1 LLCYAEPETLL
12 RAIVR
17 QFFDRL
23 RAYWRIGALL
33 AYPALAICWV
43 QTAIQFLRNMAPRF
57 GHISA
62 AGMQVADKPCLSPE
76 CDFSV
81 FWPAGHLARAGDLG
95 TLYNPALFLS
105 FRQALFMPGVD
116 QMAWIYPPP
125 TLLVLMPVSLLPFE
139 SGFLVWSLCLSA
151 FAAAFLRLAGLPWLV
166 IAAALA
172 SPAAL
177 WNYELGQFGA
187 VMGAALAGGLLLAD
201 RAGAGLMLAL
211 LLIKPQTALLAPVAL
226 LSGRHWRA
234 FVACTVA
241 VLVILALTTS
251 RLGWIGWRDFMTD
264 GLAVSRAFINRP
276 LSESGAAPFGV
287 SVFWMLRSFGAGL
300 GAAYAGQA
308 AAAAIAAALTWRLWR
323 LAVAG
328 PVERMAVTVFLALLT
343 TPYGYTDDM
352 VAWSVALA
360 VLAWRRD
367 WRIDLLDAL
376 FWLWPAIGP
385 QIYLKTGLSFSPL
398 LTLAAVLRFWP
409 WLRGGDAKELHYG

>member
-1 LLCYAEPETLL
+1 ML

-17 QFFDRL
+17 HFFNRL

-43 QTAIQFLRNMAPRF
+43 QIVIQFLRDMAPRL
-57 GHISA
+57 GHLSA
-62 AGMQVADKPCLSPE
+62 AGMQVADRPCLSPE

-81 FWPAGHLARAGDLG
+81 FWPAGHLARAGSLR
-95 TLYNPALFLS
+95 TLYDPALFLA
-105 FRQALFMPGVD
+105 FRRAMFMPGAD
-116 QMAWIYPPP
+116 QMPWIYPPP
-125 TLLVLMPVSLLPFE
+125 TLLVLMPVSFLPFE
-139 SGFLVWSLCLSA
+139 SGFLVWSLCLTV
-151 FAAAFLRLAGLPWLV
+151 FAALFLRLAGLPWLV

-201 RAGAGLMLAL
+201 RAGGGVLLAL
-211 LLIKPQTALLAPVAL
+211 LAIKPQAALLAPVAL

-234 FVACTVA
+234 FVTCTVA
-241 VLVILALTTS
+241 VLVILVLTTS
-251 RLGWIGWRDFMTD
+251 LLGWTGWRDFMTD

-276 LSESGAAPFGV
+276 LSDSGAAPFGV

-300 GAAYAGQA
+300 AAAYAGQA
-308 AAAAIAAALTWRLWR
+308 AAAIMAAALTWRLWR
-323 LAVAG
+323 LAAGG
-328 PVERMAVTVFLALLT
+328 PVERMAVTVFLALLA

-360 VLAWRRD
+360 VLAWRRG

-376 FWLWPAIGP
+376 LWLWPAIAP
-385 QIYLKTGLSFSPL
+385 QVYLKSGLSFSPL
-398 LTLAAVLRFWP
+398 LALAAVLRFWP
-409 WLRGGDAKELHYG
+409 WLRGGDAKDRHHG